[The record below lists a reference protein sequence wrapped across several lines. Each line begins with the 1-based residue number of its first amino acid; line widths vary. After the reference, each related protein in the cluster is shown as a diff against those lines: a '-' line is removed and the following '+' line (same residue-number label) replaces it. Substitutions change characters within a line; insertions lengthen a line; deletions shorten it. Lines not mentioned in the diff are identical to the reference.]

1 MKIRNFSL
9 AGAILA
15 GVFSLWE
22 FTFGI
27 DYTVHIY
34 NFVVY
39 KDLTYHWAFIP
50 LVISFVFL
58 FLVRKKVRLFEY
70 ALRPLWLNWIP
81 FIYPDT
87 GTAMLCLVL
96 AVFAWSAFRLG
107 NLLHHK
113 LRKIP
118 APDEKFSLPL
128 VCILTCLAA
137 VWSFYLQTMAF
148 KSLYLIFGDWG
159 QYAECYQRLAHGTAP
174 FKEWLC
180 TAGHFNALVNV
191 VMTLGMLIKESPY
204 TIFAINALVIASAI
218 PLSWQLAK
226 SCNLK
231 KGVPL
236 LCAFLA
242 AIYPIFTRQSTCLF
256 YGFHP
261 IVFFMPFA
269 LGFFIARSK
278 NSLPGM
284 IVCAALSLLVQE
296 TVAIFWIG
304 WGLYLFA
311 VKKKYLAGSLFAC
324 AMAAWFAFLVLVVQP
339 WGGESAVYAQSFR
352 YAALGSSP
360 VEIALSPVLRP
371 GAFWSAFLSPRNLVF
386 SAIILIPA
394 GVAALAFP
402 GLLIISLP
410 LLGGFF
416 IQTSDEIK
424 TPLLQYGVEL
434 GTLCWAAAIINMGRL
449 ANGEKSIFKSR
460 GKLFYGTCTAVVTG
474 GVIGYFFFGYG
485 YKFGLYPKDYAVFKE
500 DFSNGLQFLKKHL
513 PENPSR
519 ILVAQ
524 RLRAHFMFD
533 YNTAHL
539 TEDYRE
545 GDWLV
550 LDLHDPVFEAP
561 GKTESLRRKLYLD
574 PRCRPVTY
582 VNWFGKTVVLV
593 KITAPDSPVTV
604 PFFKVTEEHFKRA
617 AGVMLNSGHDF
628 FQCKYDGRNLYVRL
642 AKKANCDYNLTL
654 KVTYADGREK
664 KFDYVW
670 LFGLM
675 PAWAVEEGTLW
686 SIPLEPGLAACGMSF
701 TERPE
706 SSLSAKP
713 AKANSAT
720 LPEVKK

>member
-27 DYTVHIY
+27 EYTVHIY

-39 KDLTYHWAFIP
+39 KNLAYHWAFIP
-50 LVISFVFL
+50 LLASFVLL
-58 FLVRKKVRLFEY
+58 FAVRKKVRLFEY

-81 FIYPDT
+81 FIYTDT
-87 GTAMLCLVL
+87 GTGMFCLVL
-96 AVFAWSAFRLG
+96 AVFVWSAFRLG
-107 NLLHHK
+107 NLLHRK
-113 LRKIP
+113 MRKIP
-118 APDEKFSLPL
+118 APGEKTSLAL
-128 VCILTCLAA
+128 VGVLTCLAA
-137 VWSFYLQTMAF
+137 VWSFYLQTSAF
-148 KSLYLIFGDWG
+148 KSLHLIFGDWG
-159 QYAECYQRLAHGTAP
+159 KYAECYQRLAHGTAP
-174 FKEWLC
+174 FKEWFC
-180 TAGHFNALVNV
+180 TAGHFNVLVNV
-191 VMTLGMLIKESPY
+191 VMTLGQLIKESPY
-204 TIFAINALVIASAI
+204 TIFAVNALVIASAI

-226 SCNLK
+226 SSGLK

-261 IVFFMPFA
+261 IIFFMPFV

-284 IVCAALSLLVQE
+284 IVCAVLSLLVQE

-324 AMAAWFAFLVLVVQP
+324 AMAAWFALLVLVVQP
-339 WGGESAVYAQSFR
+339 WGGDSAVYAQSFR

-394 GVAALAFP
+394 GAAALTFP
-402 GLLIISLP
+402 GLLIIALP

-416 IQTSDEIK
+416 IQTSDDIK

-449 ANGEKSIFKSR
+449 ANGEKSFLKSR
-460 GKLFYGTCTAVVTG
+460 GKLFYGACTGVVTG
-474 GVIGYFFFGYG
+474 VVIGYFFFGYG
-485 YKFGLYPKDYAVFKE
+485 YKFGLYPKDYAIFKK
-500 DFSNGLQFLKKHL
+500 DFSNGLQFLKKCL

-519 ILVAQ
+519 LLIAQ

-539 TEDYRE
+539 IEDFRE
-545 GDWLV
+545 GDWII
-550 LDLHDPVFEAP
+550 LDLHDPFFEFP
-561 GKTESLRRKLYLD
+561 GKTESLRRKLYRD
-574 PRCRPVTY
+574 PRCRAVTY
-582 VNWFGKTVVLV
+582 VNWFGKTFVLL
-593 KITAPDSPVTV
+593 KIVSPESPMEV
-604 PFFKVTEEHFKRA
+604 PLFKVTEEHFKRA
-617 AGVMLNSGHDF
+617 EGVMLDTANEY
-628 FQCKYDGRNLYVRL
+628 FQGKYDGRMLYVRL
-642 AKKANCDYNLTL
+642 AKKANCDYDLTL
-654 KVTYADGREK
+654 KLTFANGREK
-664 KFDYVW
+664 TLDYVW
-670 LFGLM
+670 LFGLV
-675 PAWAVEEGTLW
+675 PAWAVETGTLW
-686 SIPLEPGLAACGMSF
+686 SIPVEPGVTACGMCF
-701 TERPE
+701 KERPE
-706 SSLSAKP
+706 SSLSSTP
-713 AKANSAT
+713 AKENAAT
-720 LPEVKK
+720 APAVKK